1 MLPTMVKHLLLAV
14 LGLAHAIVAWVVAF
28 ATAAFVL
35 DRYTSDTAFGTF
47 VQIVPF
53 ALIALLIVAY
63 PAYLVTKKRTADAAI
78 VFGAAVIGIVALVLL
93 TRVAHAPVVTVD
105 PCTSDTRD
113 ALSEEEKL
121 ACPNWCPYKGPLL
134 GGNYWTENGEECVYL

>member
-1 MLPTMVKHLLLAV
+1 MGKHLFLAI
-14 LGLAHAIVAWVVAF
+14 LGLAHAFIAWVAAF
-28 ATAAFVL
+28 AAAAFVL

-53 ALIALLIVAY
+53 LVIIILIVAY
-63 PAYLVTKKRTADAAI
+63 PAYLAMKKRFADAAI
-78 VFGAAVIGIVALVLL
+78 VLGAAAIGIAALVLL

-105 PCTSDTRD
+105 PCFSDTRD
-113 ALSEEEKL
+113 QLSEEAKL